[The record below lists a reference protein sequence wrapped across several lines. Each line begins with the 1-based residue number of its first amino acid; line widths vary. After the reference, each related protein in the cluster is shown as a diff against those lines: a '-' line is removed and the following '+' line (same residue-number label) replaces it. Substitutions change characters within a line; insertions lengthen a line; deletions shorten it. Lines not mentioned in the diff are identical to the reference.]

1 MNLIDSLRGY
11 DNASQSNALPG
22 TERESVQGNTKDSA
36 FSSAL
41 IKENNGGVA
50 DEKGKHGKDGQGNTL
65 MSIAGILVADE
76 CVGELNPLDLSG
88 TGGFFVGEDMPDGEL
103 ESFNLYAFEKIDEQ
117 IKSVSE
123 VREDVVSQAL
133 QGTTPVAVPEDKVSA
148 SPLVVPQTTLSSETS
163 GMGKS
168 FAAQSQSAPVG
179 DNPESA
185 LHGVQEMFIQT
196 KPEMVSDAITVRADQ
211 AASETDGGFR
221 QVSTGQGRHESI
233 DAYKMENTDGIKI
246 LDVKYD
252 KKGRQDSGA
261 GAKQESGGLLKSLAG
276 KISAGMQRLQSQPQ
290 SGAADVSLKVMTSAA
305 IAAQTMKTAPQ
316 TGNIQN
322 TDNVQNI
329 VFGNNMDLSQSVNNI
344 SATNTGASPELGG
357 GAIPDKVEA
366 VQQIIYK
373 LQDMLP
379 LQDTGRGNRIS
390 VSFEVANLGKMQMFL
405 EQKENSLKV
414 VIESDTNSGRQELMS
429 QREGMTQQ
437 LRAMGYKDVTLDFSS
452 SNSEHKFAQQQE
464 KNSPTGN
471 EDIDNV
477 KLAGSDKLDL
487 EAILAMK

>member
-11 DNASQSNALPG
+11 DNVSQSNALSG

-41 IKENNGGVA
+41 IRENSGSVTDAKNQ
-50 DEKGKHGKDGQGNTL
+50 HGKEGQEDKL
-65 MSIAGILVADE
+65 MSVAGILVADE
-76 CVGELNPLDLSG
+76 CAGELNPLDLLG
-88 TGGFFVGEDMPDGEL
+88 DGEFFVGEDMPDGEL
-103 ESFNLYAFEKIDEQ
+103 ESFNVYAFEKIDELMNP
-117 IKSVSE
+117 IGE
-123 VREDVVSQAL
+123 VRDNMQGDIPVVL
-133 QGTTPVAVPEDKVSA
+133 PEDKVATRPALMS
-148 SPLVVPQTTLSSETS
+148 QTTLSPELDV
-163 GMGKS
+163 MGKS
-168 FAAQSQSAPVG
+168 FATQSAPVG

-185 LHGVQEMFIQT
+185 LHGVQEMFVQV
-196 KPEMVSDAITVRADQ
+196 KPEMVSDAITVKADQ

-221 QVSTGQGRHESI
+221 QVSAGQGRHESL
-233 DAYKMENTDGIKI
+233 DAYKLENTDGLKI

-252 KKGRQDSGA
+252 KKGRQNSDAGA
-261 GAKQESGGLLKSLAG
+261 GAKQDSGGLLKSLAG

-290 SGAADVSLKVMTSAA
+290 PGAADASLKAMTSAA
-305 IAAQTMKTAPQ
+305 VAAQTIKTAPQ
-316 TGNIQN
+316 TGNIQ
-322 TDNVQNI
+322 TPGNVQNI
-329 VFGNNMDLSQSVNNI
+329 VFGNNMDLSQSMNNI
-344 SATNTGASPELGG
+344 SAANTGASPELGG
-357 GAIPDKVEA
+357 GAISDKVEA

-405 EQKENSLKV
+405 EQKENSLRV

-429 QREGMTQQ
+429 QRDGMTQQ
-437 LRAMGYKDVTLDFSS
+437 LRAMGYKDVTLDFGS

-464 KNSPTGN
+464 KNSSAGN